1 MATTV
6 DNYKIVVD
14 TNQAKTSLLNLK
26 SSLAGLAAAFSIRQ
40 VVQFSDSLTSV
51 RNRLR
56 LLQPTAE
63 GVERSFQ
70 GIAAIAIAARTP
82 LEQTADLYFRIARTA
97 DALGISQRE
106 AATITESVA
115 KALTASGMSAQE
127 AAGPLLQLG
136 QALQSGTFQGDE
148 LRSILEGL
156 PPVAKALANSLGVP
170 IGALKTLGSQ
180 GKISGQDFV
189 RAMRL
194 AKDSIEKDFARTLPT
209 IGQAFTNLKT
219 QIGLLFVEFDNQTGA
234 SQGLA
239 SVIVGLT
246 RSIKE
251 LGTNIAP
258 IAKFFKEN
266 ADGLLTLARAAG
278 YALIAYVAFAKVIPA
293 INRLQNVLIASIK
306 NGATVFTF
314 LGRQLVGIV
323 YGLKNFGLN
332 LLKSIGLMS
341 STLPA
346 LGSLT
351 AAFGALGRVLAR
363 FLGWIGILYSLA
375 EVIDFLFRKMGI
387 GISIIDSFGKAWDWL
402 KSKLGFSKESTDG
415 IDGLTDSL
423 KDQKDQFDDTAGSA
437 ETYSAKLDEARR
449 KIQDFLNDLSSGYA
463 QANAEIENA
472 LRLQAEVLNLS
483 EKESAVRTALAKAQD
498 EYFRRR
504 EELSKKIAE
513 IEAYGSPEE
522 KAQLEQ
528 LKLAFK
534 GLSAEYEAHTK
545 TVKTLTEALADDT
558 RARQLHLFT
567 IQEEIRNSNE
577 LRRLQDDIAKL
588 TMTDIEQKY
597 YDIEAAAKASAK
609 AAIEAEEARRNEK
622 MPIEEQQKYY
632 DQAIEK
638 TKKLKE
644 TQKELDNESRKF
656 STGWTKAMKEYIRAA
671 TDGAKRAEDVFTTAT
686 RNMEEAIVNFAKTGK
701 FEWKSFVSSIVE
713 ELLRQQVREL
723 IAKTFGGISAPASGG
738 GGGGG
743 GILGA
748 IGGLLGFANGGI
760 IPTNGPVIVGERGPE
775 LLMGAAGRNVIPNN
789 QLGGQTTVVYNIN
802 AVDAMS
808 FKQMIARDPS
818 FIYAVSQQGAKSI
831 PSTRR

>member
-14 TNQAKTSLLNLK
+14 TNQASSSLLSLK

-56 LLQPTAE
+56 LLQPSAE

-194 AKDSIEKDFARTLPT
+194 ARDSIEKDFARTLPT

-239 SVIVGLT
+239 TVIVGLT

-266 ADGLLTLARAAG
+266 ADGLMTLARAVG
-278 YALIAYVAFAKVIPA
+278 YAFIAYVAFAKVLPGVA
-293 INRLQNVLIASIK
+293 RLQNALITAIS
-306 NGATVFTF
+306 GGGVVFTF
-314 LGRQLVGIV
+314 LKNQLIGIV
-323 YGLKNFGLN
+323 AGLKHFGENLLRAFGLMRT
-332 LLKSIGLMS
+332 GL
-341 STLPA
+341 PF

-351 AAFGALGRVLAR
+351 AAFGALGKVLVR
-363 FLGWIGILYSLA
+363 FLGWVGILYSLA

-387 GISIIDSFGKAWDWL
+387 GISIIDSFGKAWDYL
-402 KSKLGFSKESTDG
+402 KEKLGFSKESTDS
-415 IDGLTDSL
+415 IDNLTNGL

-437 ETYSAKLDEARR
+437 ETYSAKLDEAKK
-449 KIQDFLNDLSSGYA
+449 KINEFLGDLSSGYA

-483 EKESAVRTALAKAQD
+483 EKESAVRTALAKAQE
-498 EYFRRR
+498 EYFKRKD
-504 EELSKKIAE
+504 ELSKKIAE

-558 RARQLHLFT
+558 RARQLHLYS
-567 IQEEIRNSNE
+567 IQEEIRNSAE
-577 LRRLQDDIAKL
+577 LKKLQDDIAKL
-588 TMTDIEQKY
+588 TMTEIEQKY

-622 MPIEEQQKYY
+622 MPVEEQQKYY
-632 DQAIEK
+632 DTAIQK
-638 TKKLKE
+638 TKKLRDAQE
-644 TQKELDNESRKF
+644 ELYDKSRKF
-656 STGWTKAMKEYIRAA
+656 STGMKNAFLAYREAA
-671 TDGAKRAEDVFTTAT
+671 TDAAKRAEAVFTTAT

-723 IAKTFGGISAPASGG
+723 IAKTFGGLASPASGG

-743 GILGA
+743 GLWDT

-775 LLMGAAGRNVIPNN
+775 LLMGARGSQVVPNN
-789 QLGGQTTVVYNIN
+789 QLSSGTTVVYNIN

-808 FKQMIARDPS
+808 FKQMVARDPS